1 MPNDTPSV
9 PEDNFRQRVL
19 MSIHAIPYG
28 KVATYGQIARL
39 AGSLRAA
46 RQVGGILRKL
56 PKGSS
61 IPWYRVVNRSGNI
74 SLIGPDY
81 TRQRTALQDEGI
93 TFNASGVIDLA
104 LYGWDPSQ
112 P

>member
-1 MPNDTPSV
+1 MPKDSPSI

-19 MSIHAIPYG
+19 MSIHAIPFG

-39 AGSLRAA
+39 AGSSRAA

-56 PKGSS
+56 PQGSS

-81 TRQRTALQDEGI
+81 VRQRTALQDEGV

-112 P
+112 L

>member
-19 MSIHAIPYG
+19 MSIHSIPYG

-39 AGSLRAA
+39 AGSSRAA

-56 PKGSS
+56 PKGST

>member
-39 AGSLRAA
+39 AGSSRAA

-81 TRQRTALQDEGI
+81 TRQLTALQDEGI

>member
-39 AGSLRAA
+39 AGSSRAA

-81 TRQRTALQDEGI
+81 TRQSTALQDEGI

>member
-1 MPNDTPSV
+1 MSNDIPSV

-39 AGSLRAA
+39 AGSSRAA

>member
-1 MPNDTPSV
+1 MPNDIPPE

-39 AGSLRAA
+39 AGSSRAA

-93 TFNASGVIDLA
+93 TFNASSVIDLA